1 MRLSLSR
8 RFLLAGPVLLGPGF
22 LATAPRVASAAAP
35 ASRHIEVACWGG
47 PYGEVLHEVVD
58 GRAAGLDILVEQR
71 TGPEPDRVT
80 RLLSPDAGGI
90 DVAMLSD
97 VDAYRL
103 SLRQLFA
110 PLTTAGVAGLP
121 TIASGLRAPYGVPQ
135 GRTALTIAY
144 NTARIRVAPRGFRE
158 LFTLA
163 RHGRVGFS
171 SQLAIHNLA
180 AAAIAEQHDGP
191 ASLQAARNIF
201 SALHKAGTLRLFADN
216 EALGAA
222 LAKGEID
229 MAPMWRSRVHVWQT
243 EGRPVRDQVPVEGAI
258 PFTIL
263 GCVPGASKQQ
273 AAAMSYLDVLL
284 HADVQRTMAVRTG
297 LLPTVTDARLDAGLA
312 ARIGFTAAQQARFRP
327 LSLDAVAR
335 NGLEL
340 RRYWDHDLT

>member
-8 RFLLAGPVLLGPGF
+8 RLLLAGPVI
-22 LATAPRVASAAAP
+22 LAAASRNASAAVP
-35 ASRHIEVACWGG
+35 TRHVEVACWGG
-47 PYGEVLHEVVD
+47 QFADVLHEVVD
-58 GRAAGLDILVEQR
+58 PRATGLDIAVGQR
-71 TGPEPDRVT
+71 TGTEPERVA
-80 RLLSPDAGGI
+80 RLLSPGADGI
-90 DVAMLSD
+90 DVALISD

-103 SLRQLFA
+103 SLRQLFT
-110 PLTTAGVAGLP
+110 PLTTAGVASLP

-144 NTARIRVAPRGFRE
+144 NTARVRVAPRGFRE
-158 LFTLA
+158 MFALA
-163 RHGRVGFS
+163 RKGRVGFS

-180 AAAIAEQHDGP
+180 AAAIAEQHDEP

-229 MAPMWRSRVHVWQT
+229 MAPMWRSRAHVWQT
-243 EGRPVRDQVPVEGAI
+243 QGRPIRDQVPVEGAI

-263 GCVPGASKQQ
+263 GCVPVASKQQ
-273 AAAMSYLDVLL
+273 PAAMAYLDLLL
-284 HADVQRTMAVRTG
+284 HADVQRTMAERTG
-297 LLPTVTDARLDAGLA
+297 LLPTIADPRLEPGLA

-340 RRYWDHDLT
+340 RRYWDHELT

>member
-8 RFLLAGPVLLGPGF
+8 RLLLAGPALL
-22 LATAPRVASAAAP
+22 AAAPRGASAAAP
-35 ASRHIEVACWGG
+35 AARHIEVACWSGS
-47 PYGEVLHEVVD
+47 YAEVLREVVD
-58 GRAAGLDILVEQR
+58 ARAGGLEIAVGQR
-71 TGPEPDRVT
+71 TATEPERVA

-90 DVAMLSD
+90 DVALISD

-103 SLRQLFA
+103 SLRQLFS
-110 PLTTAGVAGLP
+110 PVTTAGVASLP

-144 NTARIRVAPRGFRE
+144 NTARVRVAPRGFRE
-158 LFTLA
+158 LFALA

-191 ASLQAARNIF
+191 ASLQAARNVF
-201 SALHKAGTLRLFADN
+201 SALRKAGTLRLFADN
-216 EALGAA
+216 EALGDA

-243 EGRPVRDQVPVEGAI
+243 QGRPVRDQVPLEGAI

-263 GCVPGASKQQ
+263 GCVPVASKQQ
-273 AAAMSYLDVLL
+273 AAAMSYLDLLL
-284 HADVQRTMAVRTG
+284 HPDVQRLVAQRTG
-297 LLPTVTDARLDAGLA
+297 LLPTITDARLDAALA

-340 RRYWDHDLT
+340 RHYWDHELS